1 MKTCFS
7 EEQLREPPISTKPP
21 ISKQFFMTPPL
32 CPNSKNETPPP
43 YILGGGTMSKDTGMT
58 SGASIV
64 NSENIL
70 IFILLLILLN
80 SNK

>member
-32 CPNSKNETPPP
+32 CPTFKNKTFPV
-43 YILGGGTMSKDTGMT
+43 ILGGEGRKILH
-58 SGASIV
+58 SITC
-64 NSENIL
+64 
-70 IFILLLILLN
+70 
-80 SNK
+80 